1 MMRKIFMFAA
11 AWALLTVTAQF
22 AAAQVPDGANIEDT
36 SIPVGSKVYIA
47 PMPGGFETY
56 LAAGLVK
63 KKVPLVITMKEDT
76 ADYTITG
83 ISSTEKAGWA
93 KMLFM
98 GSDSSNDMASIKVV
112 NRKTNVVAFAYAVH
126 KGNSV
131 NGAQSAAEACA
142 KHLKEK
148 IENKDKNKDKR

>member
-1 MMRKIFMFAA
+1 MRRVFIIGAA
-11 AWALLTVTAQF
+11 CVCLGGMARL
-22 AAAQVPDGANIEDT
+22 AAAQVPDAAKIEDT
-36 SIPVGSKVYIA
+36 SIPAGSRVYIA
-47 PMPGGFETY
+47 PMAGGFETY
-56 LAAGLVK
+56 LAAGLVQ

-76 ADYTITG
+76 ADYVITG

-112 NRKTNVVAFAYAVH
+112 NQKTNVVAFAYAVH

-131 NGAQSAAEACA
+131 RGAQSAAEACA

-148 IENKDKNKDKR
+148 MENKGKK

>member
-1 MMRKIFMFAA
+1 MRRWIFMVAA
-11 AWALLTVTAQF
+11 ACALLAATAQTG
-22 AAAQVPDGANIEDT
+22 AAQVSDGAKIEDT
-36 SIPVGSKVYIA
+36 SIPAGSRVYIA

-56 LAAGLVK
+56 LAAGLVQ
-63 KKVPLVITMKEDT
+63 KKVPLVVTVKEDT
-76 ADYTITG
+76 ADYVITG

-131 NGAQSAAEACA
+131 RGAQSAAEACA

-148 IENKDKNKDKR
+148 MENKDKK